1 MFGLY
6 CLTTGSGRRIWEG
19 TLEDVPPASPVPARL
34 ARLAHCQRPAREK
47 SGFRTCST
55 CTTCSS
61 LNQSSH
67 PVSPLSLVPFRGGE
81 RRRKP
86 GIQLGTWR
94 RTWRPGGKTD
104 WGPRRTCMHICS
116 SITIFVSFPSR
127 FCCIASHLSGTQ
139 KHAVVVIVD
148 APLNQTQELVPFS
161 SISSHTPAVHTVI
174 IYNKDER
181 KGRRRTRCLAPVD
194 GIFQGAR
201 ASAAPFA

>member
-1 MFGLY
+1 MCRQPVQYQPVWLVWPTASAQQGGKKWVQNLQHLHNLQQFESVKSP
-6 CLTTGSGRRIWEG
+6 CL
-19 TLEDVPPASPVPARL
+19 ASFA
-34 ARLAHCQRPAREK
+34 
-47 SGFRTCST
+47 
-55 CTTCSS
+55 CTF
-61 LNQSSH
+61 
-67 PVSPLSLVPFRGGE
+67 PRGGTE
-81 RRRKP
+81 TETWDSI
-86 GIQLGTWR
+86 GDLG

-148 APLNQTQELVPFS
+148 APLNQTQELVPFF